1 MLGKY
6 FGSGIAVAV
15 LLGPISTFAAAPVEE
30 SRGSTTSQMPIITE
44 NIPEKD
50 DRGESETRNT
60 LTIDDE
66 LENRPSNLFYQIQ
79 LLQEEVASLRGLLEE
94 QNFRIER
101 MGREQASRY
110 ADLDKRLYEIR
121 GGDSGLLVHQRQ
133 TENGEQPIAGPKT
146 EEQSYRSA
154 FELIREKRFND
165 AVTALNSF
173 IVDYPNGQ
181 FTPNAFY
188 WLGEVY
194 LVRYQNQIASSTA
207 ENNGMDDLENARQ
220 HFVQIVT
227 LYPDHNKVP
236 DALYK
241 LGTVYHQLGNI
252 NRALDYLNR
261 VISTY
266 PTATAAGLARSYSN
280 ELR

>member
-1 MLGKY
+1 MFGKY
-6 FGSGIAVAV
+6 VGGVAA
-15 LLGPISTFAAAPVEE
+15 LLCWTSAFAAAPVEE
-30 SRGSTTSQMPIITE
+30 SRGSVRSQIPIISKE
-44 NIPEKD
+44 VAEIDNRDEAQNI
-50 DRGESETRNT
+50 NT
-60 LTIDDE
+60 LITKAESDV
-66 LENRPSNLFYQIQ
+66 RPSNLFYQIQ
-79 LLQEEVASLRGLLEE
+79 LLQEEVASLRGQLEE
-94 QNFRIER
+94 QSFRIER
-101 MGREQASRY
+101 MERDQASRY
-110 ADLDKRLYEIR
+110 ADLDKRLYEI
-121 GGDSGLLVHQRQ
+121 GASDTALLVHQRK
-133 TENGEQPIAGPKT
+133 TEHGTEPIAGPKT

-154 FELIREKRFND
+154 FELIREKRFDD

-194 LVRYQNQIASSTA
+194 LVRFQNQMASSDV
-207 ENNGMDDLENARQ
+207 ENTGTDDLENARQ

-227 LYPDHNKVP
+227 LYPDHSKVP

-241 LGTVYHQLGNI
+241 LGTVYHQLGNVS
-252 NRALDYLNR
+252 RALDYLDR

>member
-1 MLGKY
+1 MFGKY
-6 FGSGIAVAV
+6 FGGVVA
-15 LLGPISTFAAAPVEE
+15 LLCSMSAFAAAPVEE
-30 SRGSTTSQMPIITE
+30 SRGSATSQIPIITKNVVE
-44 NIPEKD
+44 IDNRYEDQNI
-50 DRGESETRNT
+50 TT
-60 LTIDDE
+60 LVTEDE
-66 LENRPSNLFYQIQ
+66 LEARPSNLFYQIQ
-79 LLQEEVASLRGLLEE
+79 LLQEEVASLRGQLEE
-94 QNFRIER
+94 QSFRIER
-101 MGREQASRY
+101 MGRDQASRY
-110 ADLDKRLYEIR
+110 ADLDKRLYEI
-121 GGDSGLLVHQRQ
+121 GSGDTGLLVHQRRSESG
-133 TENGEQPIAGPKT
+133 TEPIAGPKT

-154 FELIREKRFND
+154 FELIREKRFDD

-194 LVRYQNQIASSTA
+194 LVRFQDQMASSDV

-227 LYPDHNKVP
+227 LYPDHSKVP

-241 LGTVYHQLGNI
+241 LGTVYHQLGNVS
-252 NRALDYLNR
+252 RALDYLDR

>member
-1 MLGKY
+1 MFGKY
-6 FGSGIAVAV
+6 FGGVVA
-15 LLGPISTFAAAPVEE
+15 LLCSMSIFAAAPVEE
-30 SRGSTTSQMPIITE
+30 SRGSATSQIPVITKNDVE
-44 NIPEKD
+44 TDSRDEAQNI
-50 DRGESETRNT
+50 NT
-60 LTIDDE
+60 LVTEDE
-66 LENRPSNLFYQIQ
+66 LEARPSNLFYQIQ
-79 LLQEEVASLRGLLEE
+79 LLQEEVASLRGQLEE
-94 QNFRIER
+94 QSFRIER
-101 MGREQASRY
+101 MGRDQASRY
-110 ADLDKRLYEIR
+110 ADLDKRLYEI
-121 GGDSGLLVHQRQ
+121 GSGDTGLLVRQRRSESG
-133 TENGEQPIAGPKT
+133 TEPIAGPKT

-154 FELIREKRFND
+154 FELIREKRFDD

-194 LVRYQNQIASSTA
+194 LVRFQDQMASSDV

-227 LYPDHNKVP
+227 LYPDHSKVP

-241 LGTVYHQLGNI
+241 LGTVYHQLGNVS
-252 NRALDYLNR
+252 RALDYLDR

>member
-1 MLGKY
+1 MFGKY
-6 FGSGIAVAV
+6 FGGVVA
-15 LLGPISTFAAAPVEE
+15 LLCSMSAFAAAPVEE
-30 SRGSTTSQMPIITE
+30 SRGSATSQIPIITKNVVE
-44 NIPEKD
+44 IDNRDED
-50 DRGESETRNT
+50 QNMTT
-60 LTIDDE
+60 LVTEDE
-66 LENRPSNLFYQIQ
+66 LEARPSNLFYQIQ
-79 LLQEEVASLRGLLEE
+79 LLQEEVASLRGQLEE
-94 QNFRIER
+94 QSFRIER
-101 MGREQASRY
+101 MGRDQASRY
-110 ADLDKRLYEIR
+110 ADLDKRLYEIGS
-121 GGDSGLLVHQRQ
+121 GGTGLLVHQRRSESG
-133 TENGEQPIAGPKT
+133 TEPIAGPKT

-154 FELIREKRFND
+154 FELIREKRFDD

-194 LVRYQNQIASSTA
+194 LVRFQDQMASSDV

-227 LYPDHNKVP
+227 LYPDHSKVP

-252 NRALDYLNR
+252 SRALDYLDR